1 MEWLLLFLIVPAVVI
16 PVVLL
21 FGFAGCRQILG
32 FEDPVLVVADPQF
45 PRIESIGLNHIRVA
59 WDYLIPPPEPVTFE
73 LEINSTDPPGQA
85 IESGI
90 TDLFLQHTGLQEG
103 QTFFY
108 RVRAIRGSD
117 QLVSNWVPDPPLSA
131 TTLSFET
138 VFETTTNPPNP
149 VAGIAAAGNGI
160 VQRIGGAAITRGG
173 TFVKLTLVGLANQV
187 TQLAAV
193 TISHPVAAG
202 APQPWDSADPPLPVT
217 FGGGGAAVA
226 LQNGVPVVSDII
238 TFPVT
243 QGEDLLIAFDVS
255 ATSQNVLRRGVTGT
269 QAYRRN
275 NTAEAATQDR
285 SAGYGTENNLAY
297 CIERI
302 EVAGP
307 EPGPIS

>member
-32 FEDPVLVVADPQF
+32 FEDPVLLVAEPKF
-45 PRIESIGLNHIRVA
+45 PRAESIGLNHIRVA

-73 LEINSTDPPGQA
+73 VEINSTDPSGQT
-85 IESGI
+85 IETEI
-90 TDLFLQHTGLQEG
+90 TDLFFQHTGLQEG
-103 QTFFY
+103 QTFLY
-108 RVRAIRGSD
+108 RVRAVRSSD
-117 QLVSNWVPDPPLSA
+117 QRVSNWVPEPPLSA

-138 VFETTTNPPNP
+138 VFETTTNPPSP
-149 VAGIAAAGNGI
+149 AAGIAAAGNGV
-160 VQRIGGAAITRGG
+160 VQRINGAAITRGG
-173 TFVKLTLVGLANQV
+173 TFVKLTLVGLPNQV

-202 APQPWDSADPPLPVT
+202 ATQPWDSVDPPVAVT
-217 FGGGGAAVA
+217 FGGAAVS
-226 LQNGVPVVSDII
+226 LQNGVPAVSDII
-238 TFPVT
+238 SFPVT

-255 ATSQNVLRRGVTGT
+255 AASQNVLRRGVTGA
-269 QAYRRN
+269 QAHRRA

-285 SAGYGTENNLAY
+285 SAGYGTENNLVY

-307 EPGPIS
+307 DPGPIS

>member
-32 FEDPVLVVADPQF
+32 IEDPVLAVADPKF
-45 PRIESIGLNHIRVA
+45 PRVESIGLNHITIA

-73 LEINSTDPPGQA
+73 VEINSTNPPGQTIQA
-85 IESGI
+85 GV
-90 TDLFLQHTGLQEG
+90 TDLFLQQSGLQEG

-108 RVRAIRGSD
+108 RVRAIRNSD
-117 QLVSNWVPDPPLSA
+117 HLASNWVPNPPLSA

-138 VFETTTNPPNP
+138 VFETTTNPPSP
-149 VAGIAAAGNGI
+149 AAGIAAAGNGI
-160 VQRIGGAAITRGG
+160 VQRISGTAITRGG
-173 TFVKLTLVGLANQV
+173 TFVKLTLVGLPNQV

-193 TISHPVAAG
+193 TISHPVAIG

-217 FGGGGAAVA
+217 FAGAAAVSLA
-226 LQNGVPVVSDII
+226 NGVPVVSDII
-238 TFPVT
+238 SFPVT

-255 ATSQNVLRRGVTGT
+255 AASQNVVRRGVTGA
-269 QAYRRN
+269 QAYRRI

-285 SAGYGTENNLAY
+285 SAGYATENNLVY

-307 EPGPIS
+307 DPGPIS

>member
-1 MEWLLLFLIVPAVVI
+1 MEWLLLFLIVPAAVI

-32 FEDPVLVVADPQF
+32 FEDPVLVVDDPRF
-45 PRIESIGLNHIRVA
+45 PRVESIGLNHIRIV

-73 LEINSTDPPGQA
+73 VEINSTDPPGQT
-85 IESGI
+85 IETGI
-90 TDLFLQHTGLQEG
+90 ADLFLQHTGLQEG

-108 RVRAIRGSD
+108 RVRAVRGSD
-117 QLVSNWVPDPPLSA
+117 QHVSNWVPDPPLSA
-131 TTLSFET
+131 TTLSFEST
-138 VFETTTNPPNP
+138 FETTTNPPNP
-149 VAGIAAAGNGI
+149 AAGIAAAGNGI
-160 VQRIGGAAITRGG
+160 VQRINGVAISRGG
-173 TFVKLTLVGLANQV
+173 TFVKLTLVGLPNQA

-217 FGGGGAAVA
+217 FGGAAAVT

-238 TFPVT
+238 SFPVT
-243 QGEDLLIAFDVS
+243 QAEDLLIALDVS
-255 ATSQNVLRRGVTGT
+255 AASQNVLRRGVTGA
-269 QAYRRN
+269 QAYRRI

-307 EPGPIS
+307 EPGHIS